1 MKVSLTMATSPD
13 MTVAVTIRP
22 AREGEIDALTA
33 LCRQSKQ
40 HWGYD
45 EAFMS
50 QAEASLAI
58 VPARVAEGLVIVAEA
73 AGRPVGVAGIN
84 PFSAGEIANDPLLRK
99 GDVDLSHLFIAPAA
113 IGRGIGRD
121 LFAAAV
127 RRARQI
133 VGRRLVILS
142 DPNARAFYEAMGAR
156 FLAMAPSDAIPG
168 RQLPLLALDL

>member
-1 MKVSLTMATSPD
+1 MATSPD

-22 AREGEIDALTA
+22 ARDDEIDALTA

-45 EAFMS
+45 EAFMIK
-50 QAEASLAI
+50 AEAALAI
-58 VPARVAEGLVIVAEA
+58 DSARVSEGLVIVAEQ

-84 PFSAGEIANDPLLRK
+84 PFSAAEIAGDHLLRK

-113 IGRGIGRD
+113 MGRGIGRS

-127 RRARQI
+127 ERARQV

-156 FLAMAPSDAIPG
+156 FLTMAPSDAIPG
-168 RQLPLLALDL
+168 RNLPLLALDL